1 MYRLARRGIP
11 AALLFCL
18 GIAACGS
25 DESGE
30 DYAVYEADNTQQ
42 CSTQV
47 VEGLDVYSGDGTINW
62 NEVAASG
69 RDFVFIKATQGN
81 YNKQTNFAT
90 NWAGAQ
96 AAGVLRSPYH
106 FFDAT
111 IDGVTQANWYLAELA
126 TVGGL
131 NDGDLPPMLD
141 LECPTSSNQAN
152 TEANCEYTGNSGWV
166 ATAMLSQRVFDWLT
180 TVQHATGRTPII
192 YSYASWFGDAAL
204 TDSRLA
210 AYPLY
215 IASYN
220 TCASVPLPWTS
231 AVFWQYSSTATVP
244 GVQSQTDVDRFFGT
258 KQELMAL
265 TVAPMSD
272 AGPITVDAAGVHPDG
287 GVMNSDAGMMPPG
300 NSGCGCRSSTDVS
313 SGEAT
318 MALVLGI
325 GVGAKRRRRRFAN
338 PSATH

>member
-111 IDGVTQANWYLAELA
+111 IDGVTQANWYLAEPSEHRGQLRIHRQLRL
-126 TVGGL
+126 GRH
-131 NDGDLPPMLD
+131 GDVI
-141 LECPTSSNQAN
+141 A
-152 TEANCEYTGNSGWV
+152 A
-166 ATAMLSQRVFDWLT
+166 RV
-180 TVQHATGRTPII
+180 
-192 YSYASWFGDAAL
+192 
-204 TDSRLA
+204 RLA
-210 AYPLY
+210 HDG
-215 IASYN
+215 
-220 TCASVPLPWTS
+220 
-231 AVFWQYSSTATVP
+231 AT
-244 GVQSQTDVDRFFGT
+244 R
-258 KQELMAL
+258 
-265 TVAPMSD
+265 
-272 AGPITVDAAGVHPDG
+272 DG
-287 GVMNSDAGMMPPG
+287 AH
-300 NSGCGCRSSTDVS
+300 
-313 SGEAT
+313 AHH
-318 MALVLGI
+318 L
-325 GVGAKRRRRRFAN
+325 
-338 PSATH
+338 